1 MQHCLAAV
9 NTVSSFPPQQTIGL
23 RVLPFQRVSCTS
35 TQFPRL
41 SCSWRLVSRD
51 GFGPKKRNHRG
62 RTAALPSWE
71 SARFCLSRLTSS
83 GPRCWVVPQDRA
95 RVEMDTVAYVEH
107 GGALAGGSMLVDG
120 DLALRQTWPLSVYG
134 GKRVRPD
141 MSSLLLGFPSH
152 ASPRKTT
159 VFFCKL
165 LLWLGLRVCPITFR
179 CFASTPHIPNAT
191 TELRMK

>member
-1 MQHCLAAV
+1 M
-9 NTVSSFPPQQTIGL
+9 
-23 RVLPFQRVSCTS
+23 
-35 TQFPRL
+35 
-41 SCSWRLVSRD
+41 
-51 GFGPKKRNHRG
+51 
-62 RTAALPSWE
+62 
-71 SARFCLSRLTSS
+71 
-83 GPRCWVVPQDRA
+83 
-95 RVEMDTVAYVEH
+95 EMDTVAYVEH

-191 TELRMK
+191 TELRTK